1 MPPPRLHL
9 SVDDVVDCL
18 RDLAEGSYA
27 SPWAQPV
34 LGELRRLHE
43 ETGAVVSLY
52 AFVRAEGWQLGRV
65 PDRHQDAFAAAA
77 PWLRF
82 GFHGLDEATDYGVGG
97 VPVASARAHHRRF
110 VAEVGRFAG
119 EASIDRVPRVH
130 RFRGRRGAVRAWR
143 EGPHGVRGLLTADD
157 DRPEVYHLDAALRR
171 RVRREGAVHDAREGL
186 ALVASLP
193 RLEGLGDVAG
203 RLDRA
208 VDEGW
213 AQGGL
218 PLCVFTHEP
227 FLADPV
233 VRGRLGDALAWAR
246 RAGADFA
253 FPADVIGDAQP
264 SASRSAS

>member
-1 MPPPRLHL
+1 MPRPRLHL
-9 SVDDVVDCL
+9 SVDDVVTCL
-18 RDLAEGSYA
+18 RDLAEGAYA

-34 LGELRRLHE
+34 LSNLRRLHE

-52 AFVRAEGWQLGRV
+52 VFVRAEGWHLGRV
-65 PDRHQDAFAAAA
+65 PDRHRGAFAAAA

-82 GFHGLDEATDYGVGG
+82 GFHGLDEATDYGAGG

-110 VAEVGRFAG
+110 VAEVVRFAG
-119 EASIDRVPRVH
+119 EASLDRVPRVH

-143 EGPHGVRGLLTADD
+143 EGPHGVRVLLTADD
-157 DRPEVYHLDAALRR
+157 DRAEVYHLDAELRQ
-171 RVRREGAVHDAREGL
+171 RVRREGSVRDAREGL
-186 ALVASLP
+186 ALVASVP
-193 RLEGLGDVAG
+193 RLEGLVDVAG

-227 FLADPV
+227 FLTDPV

-246 RAGADFA
+246 RSGADFA
-253 FPADVIGDAQP
+253 FPSDVIGDAQP

>member
-1 MPPPRLHL
+1 MPPARLHL

-18 RDLAEGSYA
+18 RDLAEGSYP
-27 SPWAQPV
+27 SPWAQPM

-43 ETGAVVSLY
+43 ETGAVVSLF
-52 AFVRAEGWQLGRV
+52 AFVRAGAWHLGRV
-65 PDRHQDAFAAAA
+65 PDRHRDAFAAAA

-82 GFHGLDEATDYGVGG
+82 GFPGLDEATDYGVGG

-110 VAEVGRFAG
+110 VAEVDRFAG
-119 EASIDRVPRVH
+119 EASIDRLPRVH

-143 EGPHGVRGLLTADD
+143 DLPQGIRGLLTADD
-157 DRPEVYHLDAALRR
+157 ERAEVYHLDAELRR
-171 RVRREGAVHDAREGL
+171 RVRGEGAVDDAREGL

-208 VDEGW
+208 VDDGW
-213 AQGGL
+213 AQRGL

-227 FLADPV
+227 FLTDPV
-233 VRGRLGDALAWAR
+233 VCGRLSVALAWAR
-246 RAGADFA
+246 RAGAAFA
-253 FPADVIGDAQP
+253 FPADVTWDPQP

>member
-1 MPPPRLHL
+1 MPAPRLHL

-18 RDLAEGSYA
+18 RDLAEGSYP

-34 LGELRRLHE
+34 LADLRRLHDD
-43 ETGAVVSLY
+43 TGAVVSLY
-52 AFVRAEGWQLGRV
+52 AFVRAEAWHLGRV
-65 PDRHQDAFAAAA
+65 PDRHRDAFAAAA

-82 GFHGLDEATDYGVGG
+82 GFHGLDEATDYGSGG
-97 VPVASARAHHRRF
+97 VSVASARAHYRRF

-143 EGPHGVRGLLTADD
+143 DLPHGVRGLLTADD
-157 DRPEVYHLDAALRR
+157 ERPEVYHLDAALRR
-171 RVRREGAVHDAREGL
+171 RVAREGAAFDAREGL
-186 ALVASLP
+186 ALMASLP
-193 RLEGLGDVAG
+193 RLEGQGDVAG

-208 VDEGW
+208 VDDGRT
-213 AQGGL
+213 QRGL

-233 VRGRLGDALAWAR
+233 VRGRIDEALAWAR
-246 RAGADFA
+246 RAGAAFA
-253 FPADVIGDAQP
+253 FPADVTWDLQP